1 MNNTVVK
8 YIIIFVVFILGISIV
23 SEWICKS
30 VSGKHVKFQD
40 EFEFFLENLKQEMKR
55 EYITKVSQYLESRRS
70 VEHFTPTEAVS
81 STPAYINDSLI
92 TPNESVLM
100 EKLNNKIYN
109 YIDLHSSGRKTLG
122 QVYNQID
129 NDTITYNNLNQHF
142 KTVPYNLKYNEE
154 SKMTIPHKQNYQIDY
169 TQTYNPSVKPE
180 YPYNIPG
187 SSGIAPQETSYI
199 YDEKYKNY
207 KIKPVDPYS
216 SEYKFLN

>member
-1 MNNTVVK
+1 MNKTIVK

-40 EFEFFLENLKQEMKR
+40 EFEMFLENLKQEMKR
-55 EYITKVSQYLESRRS
+55 EYLARVSHYLESVRG
-70 VEHFTPTEAVS
+70 VEHFTPTQAVS
-81 STPAYINDSLI
+81 SPPVYINDSI
-92 TPNESVLM
+92 TPNESMLM
-100 EKLNNKIYN
+100 EKLNNKIDFL
-109 YIDLHSSGRKTLG
+109 DLHSSGRKTLG

-142 KTVPYNLKYNEE
+142 KTVPYSLKYNE
-154 SKMTIPHKQNYQIDY
+154 SKFNFPHKQNYKIDY
-169 TQTYNPSVKPE
+169 TQTYTPSVKPE

-207 KIKPVDPYS
+207 KISPVDPYS
-216 SEYKFLN
+216 NGYQILN